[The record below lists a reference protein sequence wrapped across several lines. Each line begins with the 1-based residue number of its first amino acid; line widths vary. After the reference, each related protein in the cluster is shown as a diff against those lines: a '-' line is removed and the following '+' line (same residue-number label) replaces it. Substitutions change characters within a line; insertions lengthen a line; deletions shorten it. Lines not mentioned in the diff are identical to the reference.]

1 MRVVN
6 GKDGWKNKKIKNKR
20 KEREEEKPYERR
32 AREAGYRGRKFE
44 SITEARRG
52 YAEEEVERV
61 EMQEV

>member
-1 MRVVN
+1 M
-6 GKDGWKNKKIKNKR
+6 KR
-20 KEREEEKPYERR
+20 KEREEEKPDERR
-32 AREAGYRGRKFE
+32 AREAENRGRKFE